1 MRIRVTPANPA
12 LLVYC
17 LAAVISAVAL
27 VPVIASGFSG
37 YVPSTPV
44 SVIGDDDWPSVSAV
58 SGGSGT
64 SSDPYII
71 EGLEIT
77 PSSRVIGIS
86 IHNTKAHL
94 VIRNCQLSN
103 CSNGVVLYNVSNAI
117 VESCEI
123 SDCGIGV
130 TVSFSKDCS
139 VIGNTISRCEIGVGV
154 YYSEDIRVKSNVYTE
169 NLKDF
174 DTRREF
180 VPWETTWIGT
190 AVCIAVIVPIA
201 VVSAIALRYRFATRK
216 GKTPPEMQP
225 PSTH

>member
-1 MRIRVTPANPA
+1 MRTWITPANTA
-12 LLVYC
+12 FLGYC
-17 LAAVISAVAL
+17 LAAVISALAL
-27 VPVIASGFSG
+27 VPAITSG
-37 YVPSTPV
+37 YSGLVPSGPV
-44 SVIGDDDWPSVSAV
+44 SVMGDDDWPGVSAV

-64 SSDPYII
+64 SSDPYVI
-71 EGLEIT
+71 EGLEIS

-94 VIRNCQLSN
+94 VIRSCHLSN

-117 VESCEI
+117 IENCEI

-130 TVSFSKDCS
+130 TVSFSNDCS
-139 VIGNTISRCEIGVGV
+139 VIANYISRCEIGVGV
-154 YYSEDIRVKSNVYTE
+154 YYSDDIRVKSNAYSE

-174 DTRREF
+174 DTRKEF

-190 AVCIAVIVPIA
+190 AVCIAVIVPVTI
-201 VVSAIALRYRFATRK
+201 VSVIALRYRIAAKK
-216 GKTPPEMQP
+216 GRTPPEVQP